1 MQVMHVRAMLADK
14 SHAEGRD
21 TYICPVYAT
30 EARFRQ
36 EVFAVT
42 LKSRSRSEKWT
53 IAGVCMCLEV
63 IEAEATLHHMA

>member
-1 MQVMHVRAMLADK
+1 MQVIHVKAVPADK
-14 SHAEGRD
+14 SHVEGKD

-42 LKSRSRSEKWT
+42 LKSRSKAVKWT

-63 IEAEATLHHMA
+63 IEAEAT